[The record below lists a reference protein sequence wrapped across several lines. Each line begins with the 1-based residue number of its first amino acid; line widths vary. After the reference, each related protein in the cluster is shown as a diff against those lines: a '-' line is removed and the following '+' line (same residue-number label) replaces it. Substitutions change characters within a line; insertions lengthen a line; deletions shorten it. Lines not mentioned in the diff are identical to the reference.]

1 MTRLSQHGKS
11 IGGPVAGV
19 ERVSSWGYIY
29 SCGHSGQA
37 CFPDLLRFR
46 SKVAKSLFELQ
57 VIGVLWMHGV
67 IVMCFVLAPGRGIA
81 VILVFFSF
89 PGTLNISASFG
100 TSACLH
106 SIPDEAVA
114 IEFIPT

>member
-1 MTRLSQHGKS
+1 VKNAY
-11 IGGPVAGV
+11 IYIYV
-19 ERVSSWGYIY
+19 YIY

-57 VIGVLWMHGV
+57 VIGVPWMHGV
-67 IVMCFVLAPGRGIA
+67 IVMCFVLAPGPGIV
-81 VILVFFSF
+81 VILVS
-89 PGTLNISASFG
+89 
-100 TSACLH
+100 SACLH

-114 IEFIPT
+114 IEFIPTVVATLEPRRGVAHY